1 MKARRQRILPRYPR
15 TSRVTTIRAISR
27 ELAGRRGQRASRPSS
42 RVRTTA
48 SLREETPSFR

>member
-1 MKARRQRILPRYPR
+1 MKDWRQRIPRRYPR
-15 TSRVTTIRAISR
+15 TSRVIMIRAIGR
-27 ELAGRRGQRASRPSS
+27 ELAGGRGQRASRPSS

>member
-1 MKARRQRILPRYPR
+1 MKDWRQRIPRRYPR
-15 TSRVTTIRAISR
+15 TSRVTMIRTIGH